1 MRMKLVAVMVLCVAG
16 GLAVAQMAAVS
27 EPMAVS
33 PAASAAAGGGA
44 KTFEVA
50 SVRKSPE
57 PDMQKVIAGLRQG
70 RRPDSARV
78 DGSRATFTYMSLKQL
93 VAYAYK
99 LRIYEVTGPAWMT
112 TDRFDIQAKLPDGAT
127 KDDAPEMMRALL
139 DDRFKLAAHT
149 ETKDAPVLGLMVAKG
164 GPKLTASNAPVEEI
178 DANAEL
184 KPGESRMDSVDGPI
198 LLTKNDDGSTTYHM
212 GPRGT
217 FTLKFDMETRSMHL
231 TAAGMSM
238 RGLALM
244 MTSLGGG
251 EGRQVVDQTGVTGRY
266 DVALDFSIMDL
277 TQSLKDQGINL
288 PQRPGDGP
296 DATASDPGGG
306 ETLASAL
313 AKMGLKME
321 KSHAVVERLVVD
333 HVEQEATEQ

>member
-1 MRMKLVAVMVLCVAG
+1 MRLKLVAVMALCVTG
-16 GLAVAQMAAVS
+16 GVVVAQS
-27 EPMAVS
+27 
-33 PAASAAAGGGA
+33 ASLAAAGASASGTSSAAGGA

-57 PDMQKVIAGLRQG
+57 PDMQKMIEGLRQG

-78 DGSRATFTYMSLKQL
+78 DGARATFTYMSLKQL

-99 LRIYEVTGPAWMT
+99 LRIYEVTGPDWMT
-112 TDRFDIQAKLPDGAT
+112 SDRFDIQAKLPDGAT

-149 ETKDAPVLGLMVAKG
+149 ETKDAPVLGLMLGKG
-164 GPKLTASNAPVEEI
+164 GPKLTESTAPVEEI

-184 KPGESRMDSVDGPI
+184 KPGESRMDTVDGPM
-198 LLTKNDDGSTTYHM
+198 LLTHNGDGSTTYHM

-217 FTLKFDMETRSMHL
+217 FTLKFDAETRSMHL
-231 TAAGMSM
+231 TATGMSM

-251 EGRQVVDQTGVTGRY
+251 EGRQVVDQTGLTGRY
-266 DVALDFSIMDL
+266 DVAVDFSIMDL
-277 TQSLKDQGINL
+277 MQSLRDQGINL

-306 ETLASAL
+306 GTLGSAL

-333 HVEQEATEQ
+333 HLEQEPTEQ

>member
-1 MRMKLVAVMVLCVAG
+1 MQMKI
-16 GLAVAQMAAVS
+16 AAVILAC
-27 EPMAVS
+27 AVS
-33 PAASAAAGGGA
+33 GVAMAQGAAPAVSAAGTSAAAGAATG

-57 PDMQKVIAGLRQG
+57 PDMQKMIEGLRQG

-78 DGSRATFTYMSLKQL
+78 DGARAMFTYMSLKQL

-99 LRIYEVTGPAWMT
+99 LRIYEVTGPDWMT

-139 DDRFKLAAHT
+139 DDRFKLVAHK

-164 GPKLTASNAPVEEI
+164 GPKLTESNAPVETI

-184 KPGESRMDSVDGPI
+184 KPGESRMDTVDGPV
-198 LLTKNDDGSTTYHM
+198 LLTHNDDGSTTYHM

-217 FTLKFDMETRSMHL
+217 FTLKFDGETRSMHL
-231 TAAGMSM
+231 TAKGMSM

-266 DVALDFSIMDL
+266 DVALEFSIMDL
-277 TQSLKDQGINL
+277 MQSLRDQGINL

-296 DATASDPGGG
+296 DSTASDPGGG
-306 ETLASAL
+306 GTLGSAL

-333 HVEQEATEQ
+333 HLEQEPTEQ